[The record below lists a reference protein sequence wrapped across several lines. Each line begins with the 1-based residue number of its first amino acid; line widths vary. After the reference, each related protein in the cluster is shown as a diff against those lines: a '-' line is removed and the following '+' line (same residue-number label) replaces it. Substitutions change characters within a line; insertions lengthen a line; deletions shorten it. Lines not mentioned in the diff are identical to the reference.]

1 MAEKTRCLVTGG
13 SGFVGQHLVKQ
24 LLKSGKYEVVIFDI
38 RPPPGNTEIEGVKF
52 VKGNLTNANEVNDV
66 CKGIQIVFHVATA
79 SPTGANAL
87 NKELMHAVNV
97 VGTANI
103 IEACVNRKLAKLVLT
118 SSASV
123 VFEGQDLV
131 NVDESVEYAMCPMDY
146 YTSTKIEAEK
156 LVLAANG
163 RGGTLATC
171 ALRPS
176 AIFGEGDNI
185 LVPTLVERAKKGKM
199 KYIVGKGEN
208 RMDFTYVG
216 NVAQAHIQAAEHLTL
231 KSPLAGKAYF
241 VTNQDP
247 KPFWGFM
254 GDICEGLGYPRP
266 RIKLPYLLILF
277 VLMVFEYLILPL
289 LNLFMKIQTDLTV
302 NRIKLSACNRMFS
315 CKRAKEDFG
324 YVAAVSMDEGMKRT
338 LASFEHLRAG

>member
-13 SGFVGQHLVKQ
+13 SGFVGQHLVQ
-24 LLKSGKYEVVIFDI
+24 LLLKSGKYDIVVFDI
-38 RPPPGNTEIEGVKF
+38 REPPSQIEGAKF
-52 VKGNLTNANEVNDV
+52 VKGDLTSADEVNNV

-97 VGTANI
+97 MGTTNI
-103 IEACVNRKLAKLVLT
+103 IEACVNRKVERLVLT

-131 NVDESVEYAMCPMDY
+131 NVDESVEYARHPMDY

-163 RGGTLATC
+163 REGTLATC

-185 LVPTLVERAKKGKM
+185 FVPTLVERAKKGKM
-199 KYIVGKGEN
+199 KYMVGKGEN
-208 RMDFTYVG
+208 KMDFTYVG
-216 NVAQAHIQAAEHLTL
+216 NVAQAHVQAAEHLTL

-247 KPFWGFM
+247 QPFWGFM
-254 GDICEGLGYPRP
+254 GDICEGLGYDRP
-266 RIKLPYLLILF
+266 RVKLPYLLILF
-277 VLMVFEYLILPL
+277 IMMIFEYLILPL
-289 LNLFMKIQTDLTV
+289 LSLFMKVQTDMTV
-302 NRIKLSACNRMFS
+302 NRIKLSTCNRMFN

-324 YVAAVSMDEGMKRT
+324 YVPGVSMDEALKRT
-338 LASFEHLRAG
+338 LASFQHLRAA